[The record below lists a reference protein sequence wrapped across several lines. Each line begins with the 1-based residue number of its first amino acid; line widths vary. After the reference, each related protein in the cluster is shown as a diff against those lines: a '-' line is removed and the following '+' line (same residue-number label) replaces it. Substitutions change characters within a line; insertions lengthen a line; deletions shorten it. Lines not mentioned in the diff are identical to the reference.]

1 MQAKAIVAD
10 DHPLFRS
17 ALKHALLSV
26 LGDNILE
33 SANFDETL
41 DLLKSNPNIEL
52 VFLDLNMPGNQ
63 GLTGLTVLRNHY
75 PDVLVVIVSAE
86 ERPDIIK
93 KAIDFGSSGY
103 IPKSTPLPIITQ
115 AVGQILEGQIWV
127 PDDMLNKVKHLDN
140 SQYKSFAT
148 RLEQLTPH
156 QFKVL
161 QLMADGLLNKQ
172 IAYQLQVS
180 ESTIKQHVSAVLSK
194 LGFNNRTQAGVMLRS
209 VMSTADHGEDEGFMG
224 A

>member
-17 ALKHALLSV
+17 ALKHAVLSV

-33 SANFDETL
+33 SASFDETL
-41 DLLKSNPNIEL
+41 DLLKIHQNMEL

-63 GLTGLTVLRNHY
+63 GLTGLTILRNNY
-75 PDVLVVIVSAE
+75 PDVLVVIVSAD
-86 ERPDIIK
+86 ERPEIIK

-115 AVGQILEGQIWV
+115 AVEQILEGQIWV
-127 PDDMLNKVKHLDN
+127 PQDMLNDVEQLN
-140 SQYKSFAT
+140 NTQYITFAS
-148 RLEQLTPH
+148 RLEKLTPH
-156 QFKVL
+156 QLRVL

-172 IAYQLQVS
+172 IAYELQVS
-180 ESTIKQHVSAVLSK
+180 ESTIKQHVSAVLNK
-194 LGFNNRTQAGVMLRS
+194 LGFNNRTQAGVMFKS
-209 VMSTADHGEDEGFMG
+209 VMSTVVGE
-224 A
+224 

>member
-17 ALKHALLSV
+17 ALKHAVLSV

-33 SANFDETL
+33 SASFDETL
-41 DLLKSNPNIEL
+41 DLLQIHQNIEL

-63 GLTGLTVLRNHY
+63 GLIGLTILRNNY

-103 IPKSTPLPIITQ
+103 IPKSTPLPVITQ
-115 AVGQILEGQIWV
+115 AVGQILDGQIWV
-127 PDDMLNKVKHLDN
+127 PEDMLNDVKQLGN
-140 SQYKSFAT
+140 SQYKSFAS
-148 RLEQLTPH
+148 RLEKLTPH
-156 QFKVL
+156 QLRVL
-161 QLMADGLLNKQ
+161 RLMSDGLLNKQ
-172 IAYQLQVS
+172 IAYELQVS
-180 ESTIKQHVSAVLSK
+180 ESTIKQHVSAVLNK
-194 LGFNNRTQAGVMLRS
+194 LGFNNRTQAGVMFKS
-209 VMSTADHGEDEGFMG
+209 VMSTVEDEGFTH
-224 A
+224 

>member
-17 ALKHALLSV
+17 ALKHAVLSTF
-26 LGDNILE
+26 GDNILE

-41 DLLKSNPNIEL
+41 VLLKTHQDVEL

-63 GLTGLTVLRNHY
+63 GLTGLTILRNHY

-115 AVGQILEGQIWV
+115 AVGQILDGHIWV
-127 PDDMLNKVKHLDN
+127 PDEMVNEVQQHNNEEYKH
-140 SQYKSFAT
+140 FAL

-161 QLMADGLLNKQ
+161 QLIADGLLNKQ
-172 IAYQLQVS
+172 IAYELQVS
-180 ESTIKQHVSAVLSK
+180 ESTIKQHVSAVLNK
-194 LGFNNRTQAGVMLRS
+194 LGFNNRTQAGVMFKS
-209 VMSTADHGEDEGFMG
+209 VMSTVISE
-224 A
+224 

>member
-17 ALKHALLSV
+17 ALKHAVLSV

-33 SANFDETL
+33 SSSFDETL
-41 DLLKSNPNIEL
+41 ELLKTHQNMEL

-63 GLTGLTVLRNHY
+63 GLTGLTALRNNF

-86 ERPDIIK
+86 ERPEIIK

-115 AVGQILEGQIWV
+115 AVEQILEGQIWV
-127 PDDMLNKVKHLDN
+127 PETMLNEVKQLNN
-140 SQYKSFAT
+140 SAYITFAS
-148 RLEQLTPH
+148 RLEKLTPH

-161 QLMADGLLNKQ
+161 QLLANGLLNKQ
-172 IAYQLQVS
+172 IAYELQVS
-180 ESTIKQHVSAVLSK
+180 ESTIKQHVSAVLNK
-194 LGFNNRTQAGVMLRS
+194 LGFNNRTQAGVMFKS
-209 VMSTADHGEDEGFMG
+209 VMSTVDGE
-224 A
+224 

>member
-172 IAYQLQVS
+172 IAYELQVS

>member
-17 ALKHALLSV
+17 ALSHAVTGS
-26 LGDNILE
+26 LGDAILE
-33 SANFDETL
+33 SASFEETL
-41 DLLKSNPNIEL
+41 DLLKVHHDIEL

-63 GLTGLTVLRNHY
+63 GLTGLTILRNLY
-75 PDVLVVIVSAE
+75 PDILVVIVSAE

-115 AVGQILEGQIWV
+115 AVEQILDGQIWV
-127 PDDMLNKVKHLDN
+127 PEEMATEVQHFENPE
-140 SQYKSFAT
+140 YKNFAL

-172 IAYQLQVS
+172 IAYELQVS
-180 ESTIKQHVSAVLSK
+180 ESTIKQHVSAVLNK
-194 LGFNNRTQAGVMLRS
+194 LGFNNRTQAGVMFKS
-209 VMSTADHGEDEGFMG
+209 VMSTLENE
-224 A
+224 

>member
-1 MQAKAIVAD
+1 MHARAIVAD

-17 ALKHALLSV
+17 ALKLAV
-26 LGDNILE
+26 AATFGENILE
-33 SANFDETL
+33 SASFDETIE
-41 DLLKSNPNIEL
+41 LLNIHQNIEL

-63 GLTGLTVLRNHY
+63 GLTGLTVLRNNY

-115 AVGQILEGQIWV
+115 AVEQILDGQIWV
-127 PDDMLNKVKHLDN
+127 PEDMLNDVKQLN
-140 SQYKSFAT
+140 NAEYITFAS
-148 RLEQLTPH
+148 RLEKLTPH
-156 QFKVL
+156 QLKVL

-172 IAYQLQVS
+172 IAYELQVS
-180 ESTIKQHVSAVLSK
+180 ESTIKQHVSAVLNK
-194 LGFNNRTQAGVMLRS
+194 LGFNNRTQAGVMFKS
-209 VMSTADHGEDEGFMG
+209 VMSTVAGG
-224 A
+224 

>member
-17 ALKHALLSV
+17 ALKHAVLSV

-33 SANFDETL
+33 SASFDETL
-41 DLLKSNPNIEL
+41 DLLKIHQNMEL

-63 GLTGLTVLRNHY
+63 GLTGLTILRNNY
-75 PDVLVVIVSAE
+75 PDVLVVIVSAD
-86 ERPDIIK
+86 ERPEIIK

-115 AVGQILEGQIWV
+115 AVEQILEGQIWV
-127 PDDMLNKVKHLDN
+127 PQDMLNDVEQLN
-140 SQYKSFAT
+140 NTQYITFAS
-148 RLEQLTPH
+148 RLEKLTPH
-156 QFKVL
+156 QLRVL

-172 IAYQLQVS
+172 IAYELQVS
-180 ESTIKQHVSAVLSK
+180 ETTIKQHVSAVLNK
-194 LGFNNRTQAGVMLRS
+194 LGFNNRTQAGVMFKS
-209 VMSTADHGEDEGFMG
+209 VMSTVVGE
-224 A
+224 